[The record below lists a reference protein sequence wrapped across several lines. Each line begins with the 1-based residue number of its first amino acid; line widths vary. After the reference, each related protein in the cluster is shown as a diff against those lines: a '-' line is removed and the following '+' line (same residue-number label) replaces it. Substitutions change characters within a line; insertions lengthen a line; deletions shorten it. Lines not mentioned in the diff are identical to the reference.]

1 MYDIDPKP
9 NSDQTYCSNCE
20 CIIDKL
26 NIIETING
34 KSGCTECISNCAWCG
49 DSYFWSDMKH
59 NPYFGWTC
67 QSCVNGEE
75 SQKATEQ
82 EVIKEALRCYFDK
95 TEHKGIEQIII
106 QTAKK
111 MGFLEL
117 AQEMKNDIK

>member
-26 NIIETING
+26 SIIETING
-34 KSGCTECISNCAWCG
+34 KSGCTECISNCALCG

-59 NPYFGWTC
+59 NPYFGWAC

-82 EVIKEALRCYFDK
+82 EVIKEALRC
-95 TEHKGIEQIII
+95 
-106 QTAKK
+106 
-111 MGFLEL
+111 
-117 AQEMKNDIK
+117 